1 MKTLMIV
8 DDEDKICWFLSRF
21 FDARG
26 FHTVIA
32 NSGYAA
38 IEKLHTEAPDYLILD
53 LRMPD
58 VSGFDILKLAKER
71 YPNLNVVVV
80 TACDDAE
87 TAKTAF
93 RLGASDFVTKPFGM
107 NEQTWA
113 RAFFTSDE

>member
-8 DDEDKICWFLSRF
+8 DDEEKVCWFLSRF
-21 FDARG
+21 FEGRG
-26 FHTVIA
+26 FRTVTA
-32 NSGYAA
+32 RSGYEAM
-38 IEKLHTEAPDYLILD
+38 EKLNAEAPDYLILD

-58 VSGFDILKLAKER
+58 VSGFDVLKLAKER
-71 YPNLNVVVV
+71 YPQLNVVVV

-113 RAFFTSDE
+113 RAFFMSNE